1 MNTLTK
7 MTAVAFCSVFLF
19 ACDKFDIE
27 SLTMQSK
34 PAPSA
39 PVHIQVDPKADF
51 QKFTEFQISQNAKGA
66 ALNEEIT
73 RAVQAGDLKALE
85 PVLLKFSTQ
94 INDIAKEL
102 DSLPIYSSEIIKLK
116 EQAKDLLLKSSEL
129 MIDNVKLQ
137 QNPSPQGVQ
146 SLVTKK
152 EILIK
157 VADEFTQ
164 LNNELATKYGDMTTQ
179 N

>member
-1 MNTLTK
+1 MTNLTK
-7 MTAVAFCSVFLF
+7 ISSIVLCSLFLF
-19 ACDKFDIE
+19 GCDQFDFNK
-27 SLTMQSK
+27 SK
-34 PAPSA
+34 PTTTAH
-39 PVHIQVDPKADF
+39 VQIQVDPKADF
-51 QKFTEFQISQNAKGA
+51 QKFTEFQQAQNAKVS

-94 INDIAKEL
+94 INEVAKEL
-102 DSLPIYSSEIIKLK
+102 DALPIYSAEIIKLK
-116 EQAKDLLLKSSEL
+116 EQAKNLLLKSSEL

-152 EILIK
+152 EFLMKI
-157 VADEFTQ
+157 ADDFTQ
-164 LNNELATKYGDMTTQ
+164 LNNELATKYGEPTAQ
-179 N
+179 